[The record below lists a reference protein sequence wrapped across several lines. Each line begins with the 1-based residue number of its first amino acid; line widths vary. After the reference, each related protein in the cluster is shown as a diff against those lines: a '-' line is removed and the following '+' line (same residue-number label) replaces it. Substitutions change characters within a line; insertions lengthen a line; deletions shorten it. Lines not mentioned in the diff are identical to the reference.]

1 MTTHR
6 DSTAGLAAGDTDER
20 SLQSNSRDLL
30 HSTTGQDGS
39 STSAPPFDAAASS
52 ELEELDTAREALSA
66 ARRELLR
73 AASRNLAVRHVF
85 EEAVAALRRIDAI
98 RRALRVKAGV

>member
-1 MTTHR
+1 MVKPGAKQEESRPMESSNALAVKTTLR
-6 DSTAGLAAGDTDER
+6 P
-20 SLQSNSRDLL
+20 
-30 HSTTGQDGS
+30 HST